1 MITKIET
8 INFPTKFGIFLNSV
22 YRISSEKEPHTNFA
36 FAIYTP
42 ESLLQKDPLVRIHS
56 SCIFSEALGSLVCDC
71 RPQLERT
78 LRMFHKKGGIL
89 IYMDQEGRSH
99 GIFNKVK
106 ELKLQEK
113 GFDTIKASLELGLEV
128 DSRIYISAVE
138 ILKDL
143 GKTEIKLVTNNPNK
157 ISELKKLGIDI
168 VGRQPMETKCNG
180 YNNNYLKTKKENM
193 GHLFKKI

>member
-8 INFPTKFGIFLNSV
+8 INFPTKFGTFLNSV
-22 YRISSEKEPHTNFA
+22 YRISSKKEPYTNFA

-42 ESLLQKDPLVRIHS
+42 ETLLQKLPLVRIHS

-71 RPQLERT
+71 RTQLEGT
-78 LRMFHKKGGIL
+78 LRLFHKKGGIF

-106 ELKLQEK
+106 ELKLQER
-113 GFDTIKASLELGLEV
+113 GLDTIKASLELGLDV

-157 ISELKKLGIDI
+157 ISELKRLGIDI
-168 VGRQPMETKCNG
+168 VGRQPMETNCNG
-180 YNNNYLKTKKENM
+180 YNNRYLKTKKENM
-193 GHLFKKI
+193 GHLFVNI